1 MELLPYI
8 DIIEPDRITALLAA
22 PTNFTW
28 RAIDS
33 ETLDGFVPDL
43 GLTNYPYSS
52 IYRPPGV
59 ATSGLPSQVRHRF
72 WGTVEK
78 QSDHTGWRY
87 IGVVIYAAL
96 GQSCPMEFRLGADT
110 IGRIEPQ
117 RADNRRHLLVIDRSV
132 HFIGE
137 MEVLQLTAPGKGVY
151 RIEHFVLLEE
161 RPTPSTFAP
170 HIGQLTVHW
179 TQPSADQSRATLQ
192 WTTAQV
198 AHCRVTAI
206 TKEQRLAPIIAE
218 STAGRLHTV
227 HLPDLDSTALYDFQ
241 ITAIESL
248 GEQAIATVTAD
259 APPPLTKTAPI
270 TVPMEVFATMDG
282 SQHSLPLTM
291 GVPVAN
297 GQLYRIDH
305 CALQT
310 ETQTA
315 AAQGRALAY
324 WPDGSVRWLLV
335 DGALPLVAPNP
346 TALTVT
352 VNSAETDVV
361 SSGALAWQE
370 DDAAIIVSSR
380 QLRVSLVKSG
390 RGLPLRIERLT
401 GDNTGERLL
410 DMASQADG
418 SLHCLLGNGVQLY
431 PEPIQAAKLEESGPL
446 RTVIHW
452 QSDWRDEQGVAHFR
466 STLRLHIYADQP
478 FIKLV
483 HRLTVISPVLGAVET
498 SHNDKTE
505 LSPAVRDA
513 ILGAAGE
520 ESTLLKVRSLTCHL
534 PWLESATAHYDNT
547 HVPLAEGGAWQL
559 LHVDDQHYRT
569 GDKQAQQPQAGQAQ
583 GHLLVEGQLG
593 TLAVAVRNFW
603 QNHPKGLTVAAD
615 GVTIELLPAQTPE
628 TTTPDEDAWHRVH
641 FWRRDGGYLLKAGM
655 ALTNELLLAFPV
667 DQAALASIFA
677 WFEQPPLARPTLAA
691 LNATGALI
699 PLGAKNTDALARYE
713 TLVTEAIDAFA
724 VDRAATNA
732 YGQVNFGDWYGESG
746 WSWGN
751 NEYDTAFYAYA
762 EFLRGGDPRWA
773 VLAAEAAHHLADV
786 DTCNHSTDPSQ
797 IGMQYMHMA
806 GHAGGYL
813 PPYFRSKMAGSTA
826 LPSHTWVEGPALH
839 YLMTGDE
846 FVHDSLN
853 LTAQWLL
860 QKRWFDAYDA
870 ANCREAGWHL
880 THLCMLA
887 RLGGDA
893 TALNAATLLVERV
906 LEKQEPTGG
915 WVHML
920 TESHCGCGYPRCRG
934 EAGFMVV
941 VLIGGLRRY
950 YDLTG
955 DPRVAQAIV
964 GGAHWLIRHTYD
976 PASGHFRY
984 TSCPNRTLG
993 GTYQHTQWVLVAL
1006 ADAYDLSHDETIG
1019 HYLRRSLP
1027 VVGRFPAGLTHSGLG
1042 KAMAMQMRYMPS
1054 LLAVV
1059 ERGQLTSV
1067 SSE

>member
-8 DIIEPDRITALLAA
+8 DIIEPDRITALLTDSA
-22 PTNFTW
+22 NFNW

-43 GLTNYPYSS
+43 GLTNYVYPS
-52 IYRPPGV
+52 IYRPPSI
-59 ATSGLPSQVRHRF
+59 AASGLPSQVRHRF

-96 GQSCPMEFRLGADT
+96 GQACPMEFRLGADV
-110 IGRIEPQ
+110 IGRIEP
-117 RADNRRHLLVIDRSV
+117 RRFDNRRHLLVLDRPIR
-132 HFIGE
+132 FIGE
-137 MEVLQLTAPGKGVY
+137 MEVLQLVAPGKGVY
-151 RIEHFVLLEE
+151 RIEHFVLLKE
-161 RPTPSTFAP
+161 RPQPSTFAP
-170 HIGQLTVHW
+170 YIGQLTVHW
-179 TQPSADQSRATLQ
+179 TQPSADQSTATLH

-198 AHCRVTAI
+198 AHCRVMANGAGDQGT
-206 TKEQRLAPIIAE
+206 APILAE
-218 STAGRLHTV
+218 TTAGRLHTV
-227 HLPDLDSTALYDFQ
+227 HLPNLRSGTPYDFQ
-241 ITAIESL
+241 ITATEPL
-248 GEQAIATVTAD
+248 GEGATATITA
-259 APPPLTKTAPI
+259 APPPPVKTAPL
-270 TVPMEVFATMDG
+270 TVPMEVLAPTNTL
-282 SQHSLPLTM
+282 QPSLPVTM
-291 GVPVAN
+291 GVPVAK
-297 GQLYRIDH
+297 GQLFRLDH
-305 CALQT
+305 CTIQT
-310 ETQTA
+310 VQQTV
-315 AAQGRALAY
+315 AAQGRTLAY

-335 DGALPLVAPNP
+335 DGALPLVATGP

-352 VNSAETDVV
+352 VNGATSGDLLP
-361 SSGALAWQE
+361 GALSWHE
-370 DDAAIIVSSR
+370 DDAVISIASR
-380 QLRVSLVKSG
+380 QLRVTLIKSG
-390 RGLPLRIERLT
+390 RGLPLRIERLM
-401 GDNTGERLL
+401 GANTDERLIDL
-410 DMASQADG
+410 ASQRDG
-418 SLHCLLGNGVQLY
+418 GLACELGNGVQLY
-431 PEPIQAAKLEESGPL
+431 PDLIQAAKLEETGPL
-446 RTVIHW
+446 RTVIYW
-452 QSDWRDEQGVAHFR
+452 QSDWTDEQGVAHLR

-478 FIKLV
+478 FVKLV
-483 HRLTVISPVLGAVET
+483 HRLTVISPALGAAAT
-498 SHNDKTE
+498 GHNVNAQ
-505 LSPAVRDA
+505 SAPALNGA
-513 ILGAAGE
+513 ILGAVGE
-520 ESTLLKVRSLTCHL
+520 ERTLLKVRSLTCHL
-534 PWLESATAHYDNT
+534 PWPAISTAHCDDAP
-547 HVPLAEGGAWQL
+547 VPLAAGSAWQL
-559 LHVDDQHYRT
+559 LQVDDQHYQT
-569 GDKQAQQPQAGQAQ
+569 GDKQAQQPHTGQAQ
-583 GHLLVEGQLG
+583 GHLLVTGQPG

-603 QNHPKGLTVAAD
+603 QTYPKGLTVTPEQ
-615 GVTIELLPAQTPE
+615 VVVELLPPQPSEPNTI
-628 TTTPDEDAWHRVH
+628 DEDAWHRIH
-641 FWRRDGGYLLKAGM
+641 FWRRDGSYLLKAGM
-655 ALTNELLLAFPV
+655 ALTNELLLAFPT
-667 DQAALASIFA
+667 DQEMMAPIFA
-677 WFEQPPLARPTLAA
+677 WFEQPPLPRPTLVA
-691 LNATGALI
+691 LNTTGALI
-699 PLGAKNTDALARYE
+699 PLGAKSNDTLARYE
-713 TLVTEAIDAFA
+713 TLVAEAIDAFA

-773 VLAAEAAHHLADV
+773 VLAAEAARHLADV

-797 IGMQYMHMA
+797 IGLQYMHMA

-846 FVHDSLN
+846 FAHDSLR

-906 LEKQEPTGG
+906 LEKQEPGGG

-964 GGAHWLIRHTYD
+964 GGVHWLIRHTYD
-976 PASGHFRY
+976 AASGHFRY

-993 GTYQHTQWVLVAL
+993 GTFQHTQWVLVAL
-1006 ADAYDLSHDETIG
+1006 ADAYDLSGDEEIG
-1019 HYLRRSLP
+1019 RYLRQSLD
-1027 VVGRFPAGLTHSGLG
+1027 VVGRFPEGIPHSGLG
-1042 KAMAMQMRYMPS
+1042 KAMAMQMRYVPS
-1054 LLAVV
+1054 LLAVLAK
-1059 ERGQLTSV
+1059 Q
-1067 SSE
+1067 

>member
-1 MELLPYI
+1 MELLPYL
-8 DIIEPDRITALLAA
+8 DIVEPDRITALLTDPA
-22 PTNFTW
+22 NFTW
-28 RAIDS
+28 RAVDS

-43 GLTNYPYSS
+43 GLTNYVHPS
-52 IYRPPGV
+52 IYRPPSV
-59 ATSGLPSQVRHRF
+59 AASGLPSQVRHRF

-96 GQSCPMEFRLGADT
+96 GQVCPMEFRLGADD

-117 RADNRRHLLVIDRSV
+117 RFDNRHHLLVIDRPV

-137 MEVLQLTAPGKGVY
+137 MEVLQLVAPGKGVY
-151 RIEHFVLLEE
+151 RIEHFVLLKE

-170 HIGQLTVHW
+170 HIGQLTIHW
-179 TQPSADQSRATLQ
+179 TQQAADQATATLQ

-198 AHCRVTAI
+198 AHCRVMANCTDDQS
-206 TKEQRLAPIIAE
+206 TPPIVAE
-218 STAGRLHTV
+218 TTAGRLHTV
-227 HLPDLDSTALYDFQ
+227 HLPNLHSGTPYNFQ
-241 ITAIESL
+241 ITATETL
-248 GEQAIATVTAD
+248 GEQAAVTLTAA
-259 APPPLTKTAPI
+259 APPLPQKTAPL
-270 TVPMEVFATMDG
+270 TVPMEVFAATNAP
-282 SQHSLPLTM
+282 QPSLPLTL
-291 GVPVAN
+291 GVPVAK
-297 GQLYRIDH
+297 GQLFGVDH
-305 CALQT
+305 CTIQT
-310 ETQTA
+310 ATQTA

-335 DGALPLVAPNP
+335 DGKLPLVATIPA
-346 TALTVT
+346 ALTVT
-352 VNSAETDVV
+352 VNGTETGVV
-361 SSGALAWQE
+361 SPGSLAWYE
-370 DDAAIIVSSR
+370 DDGGIVVHNR
-380 QLRVSLVKSG
+380 QLRVTLVKSG
-390 RGLPLRIERLT
+390 RGLPLSIERLT
-401 GDNTGERLL
+401 DAATSERLL
-410 DMASQADG
+410 DLASQRDSG
-418 SLHCLLGNGVQLY
+418 LHCGLGNGVQLY
-431 PEPIQAAKLEESGPL
+431 PDRIQAAKLEETGPL
-446 RTVIHW
+446 RTVIYW
-452 QSDWRDEQGVAHFR
+452 QSDWIDEQGVAHLR

-478 FIKLV
+478 FVKLV
-483 HRLTVISPVLGAVET
+483 HRLTVISPALGAAAT
-498 SHNDKTE
+498 GHNANAQP
-505 LSPAVRDA
+505 SPAVNGA
-513 ILGAAGE
+513 ILGAVGE
-520 ESTLLKVRSLTCHL
+520 ERTLLKLRSLTCHL
-534 PWLESATAHYDNT
+534 PWPAISTARCDNT
-547 HVPLAEGGAWQL
+547 LVPLAADGAWQL
-559 LHVDDQHYRT
+559 LQVDHQYYQT
-569 GDKQAQQPQAGQAQ
+569 GNEQTQQPYTGQAQ
-583 GHLLVEGQLG
+583 GHLLVEGQPG

-603 QNHPKGLTVAAD
+603 QTYPKGLAVSPES
-615 GVTIELLPAQTPE
+615 VTIELLPAQPAAPAPT
-628 TTTPDEDAWHRVH
+628 DEDAWHRVH
-641 FWRRDGGYLLKAGM
+641 FWQRDGCYLLKAGM

-667 DQAALASIFA
+667 DQAAMASIFA
-677 WFEQPPLARPTLAA
+677 WFEQPPLVRPTLAA

-699 PLGAKNTDALARYE
+699 PLGAKNNDALARYE
-713 TLVTEAIDAFA
+713 ALVTEAIDAFA
-724 VDRAATNA
+724 VDRVTTNA

-762 EFLRGGDPRWA
+762 EFLRGGDPHWA
-773 VLAAEAAHHLADV
+773 VLAAEAARHLADV

-797 IGMQYMHMA
+797 IGLQYMHMA

-839 YLMTGDE
+839 YLLTGDE
-846 FVHDSLN
+846 FAHDSLR

-870 ANCREAGWHL
+870 TNCREAGWHL

-906 LEKQEPTGG
+906 LEKQEPGGG

-976 PASGHFRY
+976 AASGHFRY

-993 GTYQHTQWVLVAL
+993 GTFQHTQWVLVAL
-1006 ADAYDLSHDETIG
+1006 ADAYDLSHDDTIG
-1019 HYLRRSLP
+1019 HYLRQSLP
-1027 VVGRFPAGLTHSGLG
+1027 VVGRFPEGLTHSGLG
-1042 KAMAMQMRYMPS
+1042 KAMAMQMRYVPT
-1054 LLAVV
+1054 LAAVL
-1059 ERGQLTSV
+1059 ERG
-1067 SSE
+1067 

>member
-8 DIIEPDRITALLAA
+8 DIIEPDRITALLTNPA
-22 PTNFTW
+22 NFTW

-43 GLTNYPYSS
+43 GLTNYVYPS
-52 IYRPPGV
+52 IYRPPSV

-96 GQSCPMEFRLGADT
+96 GQACPMEFRLGADT

-117 RADNRRHLLVIDRSV
+117 RFDNRRHLLVLDRPV

-137 MEVLQLTAPGKGVY
+137 MEVLQLVAPGKGVY
-151 RIEHFVLLEE
+151 RIEHFVLLKE

-179 TQPSADQSRATLQ
+179 TQPSADQANATLQ

-198 AHCRVTAI
+198 AHCRVIANWTND
-206 TKEQRLAPIIAE
+206 QGRAPIRAE
-218 STAGRLHTV
+218 TTAGRLHTV
-227 HLPDLDSTALYDFQ
+227 HLPNLRSGTPYDFQ
-241 ITAIESL
+241 ITATELL
-248 GEQAIATVTAD
+248 GEQAAATITA
-259 APPPLTKTAPI
+259 APPAPVKTTPLT
-270 TVPMEVFATMDG
+270 VPVEVFASTNNPQ
-282 SQHSLPLTM
+282 SSLPVTM
-291 GVPVAN
+291 GAPVAK
-297 GQLYRIDH
+297 GQLFGVDH
-305 CALQT
+305 CTIQT
-310 ETQTA
+310 VQQPV

-335 DGALPLVAPNP
+335 DGALPQVATGP

-352 VNSAETDVV
+352 VNGAAPGDRST
-361 SSGALAWQE
+361 GALSWHE
-370 DDAAIIVSSR
+370 DNTVISVASR
-380 QLRVSLVKSG
+380 QLRVTLTKSG
-390 RGLPLRIERLT
+390 WGLPLRIERLT
-401 GDNTGERLL
+401 DANAREQLL
-410 DMASQADG
+410 DLASQRDG
-418 SLHCLLGNGVQLY
+418 GLTCELGNGVQLY
-431 PEPIQAAKLEESGPL
+431 PALIQAVHLEETGPL
-446 RTVIHW
+446 RTVIYW
-452 QSDWRDEQGVAHFR
+452 QSDWNDEQGAAHLR

-478 FIKLV
+478 FVKLV
-483 HRLTVISPVLGAVET
+483 HRLTVISPALGAAAT
-498 SHNDKTE
+498 GHSAHAQ
-505 LSPAVRDA
+505 SAPAINGA
-513 ILGAAGE
+513 ILGAVGE
-520 ESTLLKVRSLTCHL
+520 ENTLLKVRSFACHL
-534 PWLESATAHYDNT
+534 PWPAIAAAHCDDT
-547 HVPLAEGGAWQL
+547 LVSLAVNDAWQL
-559 LHVDDQHYRT
+559 LQVDDQHYQT
-569 GDKQAQQPQAGQAQ
+569 GDQQTRQLHTGQVS
-583 GHLLVEGQLG
+583 GHLLVEGQAG
-593 TLAVAVRNFW
+593 ILAVAVRNFW
-603 QNHPKGLTVAAD
+603 QTYPKGLTVTPE
-615 GVTIELLPAQTPE
+615 GVTIELLPAQPAEPAPT
-628 TTTPDEDAWHRVH
+628 DEDAWHRVR
-641 FWRRDGGYLLKAGM
+641 FWRRDGCYLLKAGM

-667 DQAALASIFA
+667 DQAAMAPIFA

-699 PLGAKNTDALARYE
+699 PFGAKSNEALARYE
-713 TLVTEAIDAFA
+713 ALVAEAIHAFA
-724 VDRAATNA
+724 ADRAATNA

-773 VLAAEAAHHLADV
+773 VLAAEAARHLADV
-786 DTCNHSTDPSQ
+786 DTCNHSTDPNQ
-797 IGMQYMHMA
+797 IGLQYMHMA

-826 LPSHTWVEGPALH
+826 LPSHTWVEGPVLH
-839 YLMTGDE
+839 YLLTGDE
-846 FVHDSLN
+846 FVHDSLR

-906 LEKQEPTGG
+906 LEKQEPGGG

-950 YDLTG
+950 HDLTG

-976 PASGHFRY
+976 AASGHFRY

-993 GTYQHTQWVLVAL
+993 GTFQHTQWVLVAL
-1006 ADAYDLSHDETIG
+1006 ADAYELSGDEEIG
-1019 HYLRRSLP
+1019 RYLCQSLD
-1027 VVGRFPAGLTHSGLG
+1027 VVGRFPEGIPHSGLG
-1042 KAMAMQMRYMPS
+1042 KAMAMQMRYVPS
-1054 LLAVV
+1054 LAAVL
-1059 ERGQLTSV
+1059 EKH
-1067 SSE
+1067 